1 MFTIRVYG
9 LWFYN
14 NSVLL
19 SDESVK
25 GNQVIKFPGGGLEFG
40 EGTIDCLKREFMEEL
55 GLHIRVLRHL
65 YTTDFF
71 VQSFLNDQEQVISI
85 YYLVEAED
93 RTNEVHKNLPFNA
106 ENNQSFIW
114 KSLTELNETDL
125 NFPIDKEI
133 LRRIKSGEIPI

>member
-14 NSVLL
+14 NSILL
-19 SDESVK
+19 SNESVK
-25 GNQVIKFPGGGLEFG
+25 GKQVIKFPGGGLEFG
-40 EGTIDCLKREFMEEL
+40 EGTIDCLKREFLEEL

-71 VQSFLNDQEQVISI
+71 VQSFLNDQQQVISI

-93 RTNEVHKNLPFNA
+93 NTNNVYNSLPFNE
-106 ENNQSFIW
+106 ENNQSFTW
-114 KSLTELNETDL
+114 KSLKELKETDL
-125 NFPIDKEI
+125 HFPIDKEFI
-133 LRRIKSGEIPI
+133 RRIKSGEISI